1 MNQQREPPADT
12 TLEIMIQIK
21 CSGWAHPGSLDP
33 ILGREAD
40 KPAGVRCAAL
50 MSSLLFSSGVAL
62 TLGGTGETREGMS
75 EALVQLTMWQAG
87 VSSSERH
94 LVCPR
99 IRSFNPKS
107 NHP

>member
-1 MNQQREPPADT
+1 MISSHSGRGGDGSGREGVR
-12 TLEIMIQIK
+12 Q
-21 CSGWAHPGSLDP
+21 G
-33 ILGREAD
+33 GREAD

-50 MSSLLFSSGVAL
+50 MRSLLFSSGVPL
-62 TLGGTGETREGMS
+62 TLQGTGETREGMS
-75 EALVQLTMWQAG
+75 KALVKLTMWQAG